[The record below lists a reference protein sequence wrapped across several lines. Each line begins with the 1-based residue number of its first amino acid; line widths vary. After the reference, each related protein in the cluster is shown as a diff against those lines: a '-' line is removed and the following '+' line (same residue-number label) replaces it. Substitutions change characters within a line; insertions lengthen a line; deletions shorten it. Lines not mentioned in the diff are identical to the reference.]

1 MNIGSLYA
9 LSWNVFK
16 IAANGLQLAE
26 VRDYEEQIFNLNTK
40 L

>member
-1 MNIGSLYA
+1 MAY
-9 LSWNVFK
+9 
-16 IAANGLQLAE
+16 NGLQLAE

>member
-1 MNIGSLYA
+1 MKHSGS
-9 LSWNVFK
+9 
-16 IAANGLQLAE
+16 IASNGLQLAE

>member
-1 MNIGSLYA
+1 MIKGAVITIGT
-9 LSWNVFK
+9 
-16 IAANGLQLAE
+16 GLQLAE